1 MRKKLLLSSG
11 ILALSSPLL
20 SSACYVANVWD
31 KPADNHSDWKNPP
44 NHSGSNATKLVIIKD
59 DDFDAKHIN
68 MAVNEILEDNLK
80 LNLAKLNELKAANV
94 IAKIFD
100 DTYTDAIKEIE
111 RKAKADEAKE
121 KDKVDKEIEL
131 IDHKI
136 SASDITG
143 ELFALLTKEID
154 KASIEKAE
162 KANLDKQQEW
172 VDALLKEIK
181 DLNEQVA
188 SEMYAYS
195 IAKKE
200 EYASILTKKI
210 FEDSD
215 ADKIKDAEK
224 RYAKELA
231 DKLKVYNNH
240 RTKSSNTT
248 ADLFSDDWLRE
259 IEKAKRDKEI
269 SSKIYNDSASGLDIN
284 IHWTKEDLERWV
296 KKALKDNLKLNL
308 DKLNELKAA
317 NVIAKIFDDTYTDEI
332 KEIERKAKAEE
343 AKEAVKVD
351 AEIGLTEHLIS
362 SSDITGELFALLTKE
377 IDKAS
382 NEKAEKANLDKQQEW
397 VDALLKEIK
406 DLNEKVASEMN
417 AYSIAKKEEYA
428 SRVTG
433 ELFSND
439 HLKDIEKAK
448 RDREISSRIY
458 NDSASGL
465 DIKIHWTKEDLERW
479 TNKILRDNWDL
490 NKVTL
495 DKIESANITG
505 KIFDDT
511 YTDAIKEIERKAKA
525 EEDREAA
532 KAEAEI
538 MSIDHKVAASDITG
552 ELFALLTKEIDKA
565 SIEKAE
571 KANLDKQQEW
581 VDALLKE
588 IKDLNEQVTSEM
600 NAYSIAKKE
609 EYASRVTGEL
619 FSNDHLMEIE
629 KAKRDR
635 EISSKIYN
643 DSASGLDIKIHWTKE
658 DLERWTNKVLRDNWD
673 LNKGTLDKIESANIT
688 GKIFDDTYTDAI
700 KEALERKARAEEARE
715 AAKAEAEIKLIDHK
729 VSASDITGEL
739 FSDEHQKW
747 VEKVKNNIK
756 ARIYRDSKSGLDIDL
771 HPTDAQIESENKR
784 LDDEAKKII
793 ANNRRV
799 NKEFVK
805 SWLNDYKNRIF
816 RDSPSGLDINWY
828 SSDKMPNS
836 SAISEI
842 SIDDIN
848 KEFLKNFAL
857 EGLLSSQ
864 EGISEEDAKE
874 ALSNIFDS
882 ENKDE
887 VISSF
892 VNSFFKNDD
901 KFKNIKSYSKLLS
914 ELISKTDDQKVRSH
928 IKLWLVKNAYDEKTK
943 LFDEMAK
950 VLIAKFNK
958 NNYRIP
964 DDKMPRISWFLKSIT
979 RYIVSSTNQNDQ
991 ETGQLPQIFND
1002 ITDGIINMLKSLN
1015 DDDNILA
1022 KTAEGAE
1029 SGESKFITENGFI
1042 SFAKVFKNVDIFKKI
1057 FENTSHKA
1065 YADFVNIMFKYA
1077 DGFDDK
1083 GLYHEIFN
1091 SGKKTK
1097 LAKSLWLEKG
1107 GPGLVHHG
1115 IFKIMS
1121 VFIKPLIKN
1130 YVNELYESTEIY
1142 TDPQDVKTKV
1152 EGYQAVWRMY
1162 TAFAAILYSNRI
1174 PIIYWELDDGT
1185 SESYLRKMVEEEF
1198 ESAARKKELNK
1209 YDGHYNAIGLI
1220 NNYSVNPRFWA
1231 GVSDYELNSTDNRQ
1245 DNWKY
1250 ARDYVLNYIYY
1261 HDKYDESYNPSKTKR
1276 MVLIE
1281 DLKKGYMPVIPKW
1294 TR

>member
-31 KPADNHSDWKNPP
+31 KPADNHGYWKNPP
-44 NHSGSNATKLVIIKD
+44 NHSGSNATKLVIIKE
-59 DDFDAKHIN
+59 DDFDDKHIN

-80 LNLAKLNELKAANV
+80 LNLAKLNELKAANL

-100 DTYTDAIKEIE
+100 DTYTDEIKEIE
-111 RKAKADEAKE
+111 RKARAVEARE
-121 KDKVDKEIEL
+121 AVKVDAKIRLTEHL
-131 IDHKI
+131 I

-172 VDALLKEIK
+172 VDALLKAIK

-188 SEMYAYS
+188 SE
-195 IAKKE
+195 I
-200 EYASILTKKI
+200 
-210 FEDSD
+210 
-215 ADKIKDAEK
+215 
-224 RYAKELA
+224 
-231 DKLKVYNNH
+231 
-240 RTKSSNTT
+240 
-248 ADLFSDDWLRE
+248 
-259 IEKAKRDKEI
+259 
-269 SSKIYNDSASGLDIN
+269 
-284 IHWTKEDLERWV
+284 
-296 KKALKDNLKLNL
+296 
-308 DKLNELKAA
+308 
-317 NVIAKIFDDTYTDEI
+317 
-332 KEIERKAKAEE
+332 
-343 AKEAVKVD
+343 
-351 AEIGLTEHLIS
+351 
-362 SSDITGELFALLTKE
+362 
-377 IDKAS
+377 
-382 NEKAEKANLDKQQEW
+382 
-397 VDALLKEIK
+397 
-406 DLNEKVASEMN
+406 N

-439 HLKDIEKAK
+439 HLKEIEKAK
-448 RDREISSRIY
+448 RDKEISSRIY

-465 DIKIHWTKEDLERW
+465 DINIHWTKEDLERW
-479 TNKILRDNWDL
+479 TNKVIRDNWDL
-490 NKVTL
+490 NKGTL
-495 DKIESANITG
+495 DKIKAADITG

-511 YTDAIKEIERKAKA
+511 YTDAIKEIERKA
-525 EEDREAA
+525 
-532 KAEAEI
+532 
-538 MSIDHKVAASDITG
+538 
-552 ELFALLTKEIDKA
+552 
-565 SIEKAE
+565 
-571 KANLDKQQEW
+571 
-581 VDALLKE
+581 
-588 IKDLNEQVTSEM
+588 
-600 NAYSIAKKE
+600 
-609 EYASRVTGEL
+609 
-619 FSNDHLMEIE
+619 
-629 KAKRDR
+629 
-635 EISSKIYN
+635 
-643 DSASGLDIKIHWTKE
+643 
-658 DLERWTNKVLRDNWD
+658 
-673 LNKGTLDKIESANIT
+673 
-688 GKIFDDTYTDAI
+688 
-700 KEALERKARAEEARE
+700 RAEEAKE

-756 ARIYRDSKSGLDIDL
+756 TRIYRDSKSGLDIDL
-771 HPTDAQIESENKR
+771 HPTEAQIESENKR

-793 ANNRRV
+793 ANNRRI
-799 NKEFVK
+799 NKDFVK

-836 SAISEI
+836 SAISET

-848 KEFLKNFAL
+848 REFLKNFAL
-857 EGLLSSQ
+857 ERLLSSP

-874 ALSNIFDS
+874 ALSNVFDS

-914 ELISKTDDQKVRSH
+914 ELISKVGDQKVRSH
-928 IKLWLVKNAYDEKTK
+928 IKLWLIKNAYDDRTK

-1015 DDDNILA
+1015 EGDNILA

-1029 SGESKFITENGFI
+1029 SGESKFITEHGFI
-1042 SFAKVFKNVDIFKKI
+1042 SFSKIFENVEIFKKI

-1083 GLYHEIFN
+1083 GLYYEIFN
-1091 SGKKTK
+1091 SDKKTK
-1097 LAKSLWLEKG
+1097 IAKSLWLEKG
-1107 GPGLVHHG
+1107 HVGLVHHG

-1121 VFIKPLIKN
+1121 EFIKPLIKN

-1162 TAFAAILYSNRI
+1162 TAFAAILYSNRR

-1198 ESAARKKELNK
+1198 ESAVRKKELNK
-1209 YDGHYNAIGLI
+1209 YDGHYRAIGLV

-1245 DNWKY
+1245 DNRKY

-1261 HDKYDESYNPSKTKR
+1261 HNKYDESYNPGKTKR

>member
-31 KPADNHSDWKNPP
+31 KPADNYNDWKNPP
-44 NHSGSNATKLVIIKD
+44 SYSGSNTTKLVIIKE
-59 DDFDAKHIN
+59 DDFDDRHIN
-68 MAVNEILEDNLK
+68 MAVNKILEDNLK
-80 LNLAKLNELKAANV
+80 LNLAKLNELKATNV
-94 IAKIFD
+94 VAKIFD
-100 DTYTDAIKEIE
+100 DTFTDAIKEIE

-131 IDHKI
+131 IDHRVSASELTKELFALLTKDIDKASIEKAEKANLDKQQEWVDALLKEIKDLNEQVASDMNAYSIAKKEEYASILTEKLFDDSDADKIKDAKKRYVKELADKLKVYNNHMTKSSNTTADLFSNDWLREIEKAKRDKEISSKIYNDSASGLDINIHWTKEDLERYVKKVLKDNLKLNLDKLNELKAANVIAKIFDGTYTDAIKEIERKARAVEAREAVKVDAEIRLTEHLI

-181 DLNEQVA
+181 DLNEQMA
-188 SEMYAYS
+188 SDMNAYS

-200 EYASILTKKI
+200 EYASRVTSELFSNNHLKEIEKAKRDKEISSKIYNDSASGLDINIHWTNEDLERWVKKTLEDNLMLNLDKLNELKAANIIAKIFDDTFTDAIKEIERKAKADEAKEKDKVDKEIELIDHKVSASELTKELFALLTKDI
-210 FEDSD
+210 DKASIEKAEKANLDKQQEWVD
-215 ADKIKDAEK
+215 ALLKEIKDLNEQMASDMNAYSIAKKEE
-224 RYAKELA
+224 YASRVTGE
-231 DKLKVYNNH
+231 
-240 RTKSSNTT
+240 
-248 ADLFSDDWLRE
+248 LFSNDHLKE

-284 IHWTKEDLERWV
+284 IHWTKEDLER
-296 KKALKDNLKLNL
+296 
-308 DKLNELKAA
+308 
-317 NVIAKIFDDTYTDEI
+317 
-332 KEIERKAKAEE
+332 R
-343 AKEAVKVD
+343 
-351 AEIGLTEHLIS
+351 
-362 SSDITGELFALLTKE
+362 
-377 IDKAS
+377 
-382 NEKAEKANLDKQQEW
+382 
-397 VDALLKEIK
+397 
-406 DLNEKVASEMN
+406 
-417 AYSIAKKEEYA
+417 
-428 SRVTG
+428 
-433 ELFSND
+433 
-439 HLKDIEKAK
+439 
-448 RDREISSRIY
+448 
-458 NDSASGL
+458 
-465 DIKIHWTKEDLERW
+465 
-479 TNKILRDNWDL
+479 
-490 NKVTL
+490 
-495 DKIESANITG
+495 
-505 KIFDDT
+505 
-511 YTDAIKEIERKAKA
+511 
-525 EEDREAA
+525 
-532 KAEAEI
+532 
-538 MSIDHKVAASDITG
+538 
-552 ELFALLTKEIDKA
+552 
-565 SIEKAE
+565 
-571 KANLDKQQEW
+571 
-581 VDALLKE
+581 
-588 IKDLNEQVTSEM
+588 
-600 NAYSIAKKE
+600 
-609 EYASRVTGEL
+609 
-619 FSNDHLMEIE
+619 
-629 KAKRDR
+629 
-635 EISSKIYN
+635 
-643 DSASGLDIKIHWTKE
+643 
-658 DLERWTNKVLRDNWD
+658 TNKVLRDNWD
-673 LNKGTLDKIESANIT
+673 LNKGTLDKIESADIT
-688 GKIFDDTYTDAI
+688 GKIFDDTYTDEV

-715 AAKAEAEIKLIDHK
+715 AAKADAEIKLIDHK

-739 FSDEHQKW
+739 FSDEHHKW

-756 ARIYRDSKSGLDIDL
+756 ARIYRDSKSGFDIDL

-828 SSDKMPNS
+828 SSDNMPNS
-836 SAISEI
+836 NAISEM
-842 SIDDIN
+842 SIDDVN
-848 KEFLKNFAL
+848 REFLKNFAL
-857 EGLLSSQ
+857 ERLLSSPA
-864 EGISEEDAKE
+864 GISEEDAKE
-874 ALSNIFDS
+874 ALSNVFDS

-892 VNSFFKNDD
+892 VNNFFKNDE
-901 KFKNIKSYSKLLS
+901 KFKNINSYSKLLS
-914 ELISKTDDQKVRSH
+914 ELISKVGDNKVRSH
-928 IKLWLVKNAYDEKTK
+928 IKLWLVKNAYDDRSK

-991 ETGQLPQIFND
+991 ETGQLPKIFND

-1015 DDDNILA
+1015 EGDNILA

-1042 SFAKVFKNVDIFKKI
+1042 SFSKIFENVEIFKKI
-1057 FENTSHKA
+1057 FENTSHRA

-1091 SGKKTK
+1091 SGKWTK
-1097 LAKSLWLEKG
+1097 LAKSLWLERG
-1107 GPGLVHHG
+1107 DVGLVHHG

-1130 YVNELYESTEIY
+1130 YVNELYDSTEIY

-1162 TAFAAILYSNRI
+1162 TAFAAILYSNRR
-1174 PIIYWELDDGT
+1174 PIVYWQLNDGT
-1185 SESYLRKMVEEEF
+1185 SESYLRTMVKEEF
-1198 ESAARKKELNK
+1198 ESAVRKKELNK
-1209 YDGHYNAIGLI
+1209 YDGHYKAIGLV

-1231 GVSDYELNSTDNRQ
+1231 GVSDYELNSTDERQ
-1245 DNWKY
+1245 NNWKY

-1294 TR
+1294 TS